1 MGDKRL
7 LIDKFGMIVKSLS
20 EGADG
25 KMTARGE
32 FSRCDVPTENKRIY
46 PRSLWEKVVEKITP
60 EMEQGKVF
68 GELDHPAD
76 GKTSLKRVSH
86 VMKRI
91 WIEDDGRVMGEAEI
105 CDNDY
110 GKQLQSIFNA
120 GGQVGVSS
128 RGMGS
133 TKMAEGGMEI
143 VEDDYNYMTHDF
155 VADPAM
161 KNSYPTVTIESVAK
175 EQIESKVNPVVE
187 SNPAIQK
194 EQIMEK
200 NMLNEEQVAKKLS
213 EAREELKKT
222 FEDALVEKTALIRES
237 IEKSVRA
244 ELMTSPE
251 IVGAKASLDQIVAA
265 VKPFV
270 VKEDVDGVIAAKDK
284 EIADLKVQLEGKV
297 KEIAAM
303 EATAKEIVEGSKRLG
318 MTVFFERAMA
328 KDEDR
333 VEIIEMIGDLKQYA
347 DEKALDEAIK
357 SSKQK
362 AIEKKKKL
370 ADAKKLKEDADAKV
384 QAQIKALQE
393 DKDKT
398 NRALEES
405 LRKQK
410 ELSAKLYLEERIKG
424 NPNARIIR
432 KLAEGMVEKRKIDQL
447 VKEHSVASDGGS
459 LYNSVN
465 ERLSRLDAA
474 KVKGKDVVEQQL
486 DEAAGKRSTETVT
499 EDVDNEIASV
509 VG

>member
-1 MGDKRL
+1 MGERRL

-20 EGADG
+20 EDADG
-25 KMTARGE
+25 KMIARGE

-46 PRSLWEKVVEKITP
+46 PRSLWEKVVAKITP
-60 EMEQGKVF
+60 DMAEGKVF

-110 GKQLQSIFNA
+110 GRQLKSIFGA

-143 VEDDYNYMTHDF
+143 VEDDYSYMTHDF

-161 KNSYPTVTIESVAK
+161 KNSYPKVTVENVAEAK
-175 EQIESKVNPVVE
+175 TKVNPVVE
-187 SNPAIQK
+187 SNPAIPK
-194 EQIMEK
+194 EQIMDK
-200 NMLNEEQVAKKLS
+200 NMLTEEQVAKRLN
-213 EAREELKKT
+213 EATEALKKT
-222 FEDALVEKTALIRES
+222 FEDSLVEKTALLRES
-237 IEKSVRA
+237 IEKNVRA
-244 ELMTSPE
+244 ELMSSPE
-251 IVGAKASLDQIVAA
+251 IMGAKASLDQIVAA

-284 EIADLKVQLEGKV
+284 EIADLKVQLESAK
-297 KEIAAM
+297 KEMSEM

-318 MTVFFERAMA
+318 MTVFFERAMS
-328 KDEDR
+328 KEEDR
-333 VEIIEMIGDLKQYA
+333 TEIVEMVGDLKQYA
-347 DEKALDEAIK
+347 DEKALEEAIK
-357 SSKQK
+357 KGKQK
-362 AIEKKKKL
+362 MAEKKKKL
-370 ADAKKLKEDADAKV
+370 ADAKKLKEEADAKV
-384 QAQIKALQE
+384 QAELKALKEQNE
-393 DKDKT
+393 KT

-410 ELSAKLYLEERIKG
+410 ELSANIYLESRIKG
-424 NPNARIIR
+424 HPNARIIR
-432 KLAEGMVEKRKIDQL
+432 KLAEGIVEKRKIDEI
-447 VKEHSVASDGGS
+447 VKEHSVAGEGGS

-465 ERLSRLDAA
+465 ERLARLDAA
-474 KVKGKDVVEQQL
+474 KIKGKDVVEEQL
-486 DEAAGKRSTETVT
+486 NEAAGKRSTEKPTT
-499 EDVDNEIASV
+499 ESVDDEIASV
-509 VG
+509 TG